1 MSRKQFASFCTALAI
16 AAAPAALI
24 AQQPAPAV
32 AAAATGA
39 ATPAAVTPADAA
51 PFMGDWTLTLESPM
65 GPSAMA
71 MSVKT
76 DAGKVVASL
85 SSDMMPLTNITDVTK
100 TGPSL
105 VLSYSFDYEGNAVPV
120 VVTLTP
126 KADKLDAHLSFAAGA
141 FEMSGTGA
149 KTAK

>member
-16 AAAPAALI
+16 AAAPAALV
-24 AQQPAPAV
+24 AQQPATS
-32 AAAATGA
+32 AAAAA

-65 GPSAMA
+65 GPAAMA
-71 MSVKT
+71 LSVKN

-85 SSDMMPLTNITDVTK
+85 SSDMQPLTNITDITK

-105 VLSYSFDYEGNAVPV
+105 LLSYSFDYEGNAVPV

>member
-16 AAAPAALI
+16 ATAPAALI
-24 AQQPAPAV
+24 AQQPAPVVV
-32 AAAATGA
+32 ATTVAPG
-39 ATPAAVTPADAA
+39 AVTPADAA
-51 PFMGDWTLTLESPM
+51 PFMGDWTLSVESPM

-71 MSVKT
+71 LSVKT

-85 SSDMMPLTNITDVTK
+85 SSDMQPLTNITDVTK

-105 VLSYSFDYEGNAVPV
+105 LLSYSFDYEGNAVPV

-149 KTAK
+149 KAAK

>member
-1 MSRKQFASFCTALAI
+1 MSRKQFASLCTALAI
-16 AAAPAALI
+16 ATAPAALF
-24 AQQPAPAV
+24 AQQPAPVV
-32 AAAATGA
+32 AASAAA
-39 ATPAAVTPADAA
+39 PAAVTPADAA
-51 PFMGDWTLTLESPM
+51 PFMGDWTLTMESPM

-71 MSVKT
+71 MAIKN

-85 SSDMMPLTNITDVTK
+85 SSEMMPLTNISNITK
-100 TGPSL
+100 TGSSL
-105 VLSYSFDYEGNAVPV
+105 LLSYSFDYEGNAVPV

-149 KTAK
+149 KAAK